1 MTDTR
6 ACPKRDRMT
15 EIRQQRRDAG
25 FSEVNV
31 WVPDEHARA
40 FRDLAWLFVDYS
52 GRNLPFRGLRRH
64 NGADPSDLKSVLSAV
79 LEGSK

>member
-31 WVPDEHARA
+31 WVPDEYARA

-52 GRNLPFRGLRRH
+52 GRNLPFRGRQVSHFLAVEQYLPLRGRQ
-64 NGADPSDLKSVLSAV
+64 
-79 LEGSK
+79 